1 MARNDE
7 SSRRISRDL
16 LQGLRTAG
24 YRLTPQRTAVCGVL
38 ARRDDHPTAQA
49 IFEELKPDFT
59 SLSLT
64 TVYQTLDALVK
75 TGAITSLGSAGDD
88 AIHFEVN
95 TAPHINLA
103 CLTCHRICDLESR
116 VVHKL
121 EEEVQAS
128 VGSRVL
134 SGRVVYYSECLE
146 CDNPGDCPYNGS
158 ARDGAAAGDGRPGDG
173 AARNGRA
180 ENTGAGDTRSGDTGK
195 ECNL

>member
-1 MARNDE
+1 MARTKDL
-7 SSRRISRDL
+7 SQTISREL
-16 LQGLRTAG
+16 LEGLRVAG
-24 YRLTPQRTAVCGVL
+24 YRLTPQRTAVCGAL

-49 IFEELKPDFT
+49 LYEELKPDFT

-75 TGAITSLGSAGDD
+75 IGRITSLGSAGDD

-103 CLTCHRICDLESR
+103 CLTCHRICDLESQ

-121 EEEVQAS
+121 EAEVQAS
-128 VGSRVL
+128 VGSKVL

-146 CDNPGDCPYNGS
+146 CEDPRECPYNKSSCAVGEKKAANVTGTGS
-158 ARDGAAAGDGRPGDG
+158 
-173 AARNGRA
+173 
-180 ENTGAGDTRSGDTGK
+180 SS
-195 ECNL
+195 